1 MSRPPTQHKTGRE
14 RLLAA
19 VGVPI
24 IGSAALVT
32 LAPTSALA
40 GPTDGGAGIT
50 WQACSRYA
58 DGDFEGFGLRRGQMA
73 RARPLMARMECG
85 TLRVPLNYA
94 QPNGRKISIAVT
106 RLRATDPAHR
116 LGSLAVNPG
125 GPGVSGYLVPLR
137 MMTRNPADAG
147 LNERYDLIGFDPRG
161 VGRSTRVDCPELR
174 SAVAPPHGPLTEQA
188 VRRAYARQ
196 VAANQAC
203 AKRDPAFLSQLTT
216 ANVARDLDQIRAAL
230 GETTISYLGMSWGT
244 ALGANYRSLFPQRVA
259 RMWLDSVMG
268 PDFRLD
274 SYTDTTAQAKDQ
286 NFSRQAAWI
295 AKRNARYGLG
305 TTPEAVKAAVLRL
318 ERAYDADPKRY
329 PHALVDGGVI
339 ASLASQTSEH
349 WALTAAA
356 LKALTNSPGPIAPP
370 AVARV
375 FRTLNPADGS
385 DEDDSAMFRATVCN
399 EEAGQRDFASAWTAY
414 QRRLARYPVTSR
426 HADPVPTCAGWP
438 FQPQRWPLKAGGGSL
453 QLSAHRYETTT
464 PYVWAKQMQALI
476 GGTVLTVDDDVHAS
490 AVQVPECAARI
501 VAYFA
506 TGRTDAGQCSGEPP
520 AAP

>member
-1 MSRPPTQHKTGRE
+1 MSRPPSQHKIGRE

-32 LAPTSALA
+32 LAPTSAVA
-40 GPTDGGAGIT
+40 RPAYGAADIT
-50 WQACSRYA
+50 WQACSRYVGA
-58 DGDFEGFGLRRGQMA
+58 GFEGLRMGRMP
-73 RARPLMARMECG
+73 RVRPLMARMECG
-85 TLRVPLNYA
+85 TLRVPLNYD

-106 RLRATDPAHR
+106 RLPATDPAHR

-125 GPGVSGYLVPLR
+125 GPGASGYLMPIKLIA
-137 MMTRNPADAG
+137 RNPANAG

-161 VGRSTRVDCPELR
+161 VGRSSRVDCPELR
-174 SAVAPPHGPLTEQA
+174 RAVTPPHGPLTEQA
-188 VRRAYARQ
+188 VRQAYARQ

-203 AKRDPAFLSQLTT
+203 AKHDPAFLSHLTT

-230 GETTISYLGMSWGT
+230 GETTISYLGTSWGT
-244 ALGANYRSLFPQRVA
+244 ALGANYRSLFPNRVA

-274 SYTDTTAQAKDQ
+274 AYGDTTAQAKEQ

-305 TTPEAVKAAVLRL
+305 TTPETVKAAVLRL
-318 ERAYDADPKRY
+318 ERAYDADPQRY
-329 PHALVDGGVI
+329 AHAFIDGGMI
-339 ASLASQTSEH
+339 ARLASQASGH
-349 WALTAAA
+349 WAPAAEA
-356 LKALTNSPGPIAPP
+356 LKALTNPPGPVAPP
-370 AVARV
+370 ALARI
-375 FRTLNPADGS
+375 FETLNPPDGS
-385 DEDDSAMFRATVCN
+385 DGGDNAMFRATVCN

-414 QRRLARYPVTSR
+414 QRRLARYPITSR

-438 FQPQRWPLKAGGGSL
+438 FPVQRWPLKAGGGSL

-490 AVQVPECAARI
+490 AVQAPECAAHI
-501 VAYFA
+501 VAYFD
-506 TGRTDAGQCSGEPP
+506 TGRPDAGQCSGAPEPP
-520 AAP
+520 DAP